1 MQIGSYRAMSQQEYD
16 ASQAVGSDD
25 KFVVIMSYSKVQ
37 ALLAAMG
44 PARENWHN
52 RRATYAADAAKLKAL
67 TSIGQANANTNY
79 DLDGTG
85 SDTLT
90 SSLKTVFGLVG
101 LCFDYTD
108 DVFDIIVPVV
118 HEFLK
123 FMASE
128 QFWRLLGGTGDL
140 NSLLLVQMATG
151 GGIMS
156 AVETAP

>member
-1 MQIGSYRAMSQQEYD
+1 MQIGSYRAMSEKDYE
-16 ASQAVGSDD
+16 ASQAEGSDD
-25 KFVVIMSYSKVQ
+25 KFIVIMSYSKVQ

-44 PARENWHN
+44 PARENWRN
-52 RRATYAADAAKLKAL
+52 RRATYAAHVSKLKAL
-67 TSIGQANANTNY
+67 TSVGQAAANTTV

-108 DVFDIIVPVV
+108 DVFDIILPVV

-128 QFWRLLGGTGDL
+128 QFWRLLGGKGDL
-140 NSLLLVQMATG
+140 NALLLVQLATG